1 MDTLTILMTYK
12 EQKHWLPSRAY
23 SAQFALRAAHFF
35 VLVINR
41 WWQKKSSKAFNQI
54 GQGNFAATVT
64 EIQLI
69 EWWIDVLSP

>member
-12 EQKHWLPSRAY
+12 QKHWLSSCEY
-23 SAQFALRAAHFF
+23 SVQFALATAYF
-35 VLVINR
+35 LVRVVNR

-64 EIQLI
+64 EIWLI
-69 EWWIDVLSP
+69 EWWIDELSP

>member
-1 MDTLTILMTYK
+1 MDTLTILMTCK
-12 EQKHWLPSRAY
+12 EQKHWLSSCEY
-23 SAQFALRAAHFF
+23 SVQFALGTAYFF

-41 WWQKKSSKAFNQI
+41 WWQKKRPKAFNLI